1 MKNQLFNLVI
11 FSLLTLTAC
20 DQKKSE
26 KAKETK
32 EIEVTKEMQETPDYA
47 AFDKKVEVIR
57 SFIKAHEDENMEAE
71 QALFADTLKWS
82 PPYYNGN
89 KWLGKADIVEAF
101 QNYHKDFE
109 NVKFEEGIIMAD
121 SLVNGMWSGSVFPK
135 DQASITPDAI
145 RIYGTWTGKH
155 TASGKEVGLKY
166 FALGWINDAGKIAQ
180 FSEYFDAHGLAAQLA
195 EKK

>member
-1 MKNQLFNLVI
+1 MKNQLFKLI
-11 FSLLTLTAC
+11 ILALLTLTAC

-26 KAKETK
+26 ETKETN

-57 SFIKAHEDENMEAE
+57 SFIKAHEDENLEAE
-71 QALFADTLKWS
+71 QALFADTLRWS
-82 PPYYNGN
+82 PPNYNGN
-89 KWLGKADIVEAF
+89 KWLGKSDLVAAM

-109 NVKFEEGIIMAD
+109 NVKFEEGIMLAD

-135 DQASITPDAI
+135 DQASNTPDAI
-145 RIYGTWTGKH
+145 RFYGTWTGKH

-166 FALGWINDAGKIAQ
+166 YALGWINDAGKIVQ
-180 FSEYFDAHGLAAQLA
+180 FSEYFDAHGLAAQVA